1 MTNHAERVARIGAG
15 FDEAMARLLARVE
28 RAGDAAT
35 KPPPDGGWS
44 AAQIAWHVAAV
55 NDAFANIVSAGR
67 GAFAAPPDFTETD
80 WGQLATEMPSGLQ
93 APAYARPPADVDP
106 QDALARLRASG
117 ERLSAAI
124 RSLTPERGAMCVQS
138 GYVGTISIYQVG
150 EWATGHAIRHNRQA
164 KRAVGEG

>member
-15 FDEAMARLLARVE
+15 FDEAMARLVARIE
-28 RAGDAAT
+28 RAGNAAAAE
-35 KPPPDGGWS
+35 PPDGGWS

-55 NDAFANIVSAGR
+55 NDAFANLMSGGR
-67 GAFAAPPDFTETD
+67 RAFAAPPEFTETD
-80 WGQLATEMPSGLQ
+80 WRQLATQMPSGLQ

-106 QDALARLRASG
+106 RDALARLRASG

-124 RSLTPERGAMCVQS
+124 AALTPERGAMGIQTGS
-138 GYVGTISIYQVG
+138 VGTISIYQVG

-164 KRAVGEG
+164 KRALGEG